1 MNFYRF
7 YTHHHV
13 LEPSFSRI
21 STTLQTTKFE
31 RQKAWPATR
40 HSIGQDR
47 SIFLAVSHQATTS
60 PLGGSA
66 EVRTAMSVISDAEA
80 RNLWRNGRAK
90 RSDLDE
96 QHQLRQVGEKIEVED
111 GAWHEQGAGGV
122 SKQRGA
128 PRCQIFVPS
137 LPRRSCWTRT
147 SFQRRWRDTRSL
159 LPRHCTRPS
168 RRSKGGTGTSRML
181 RSQRPRSRRA
191 PRVSALRPLPARTR
205 AARAARADEPARRG
219 GM

>member
-122 SKQRGA
+122 SKQLYNIAVRAGS
-128 PRCQIFVPS
+128 PTVPN
-137 LPRRSCWTRT
+137 
-147 SFQRRWRDTRSL
+147 
-159 LPRHCTRPS
+159 
-168 RRSKGGTGTSRML
+168 
-181 RSQRPRSRRA
+181 
-191 PRVSALRPLPARTR
+191 LRPLSPSSIMLDENQVPTSMEGYTQLATTPLHPSVAALQGRDRNQPHAALSTPTQPTRTAGERPAPSPSP
-205 AARAARADEPARRG
+205 DPRRPRRPRR
-219 GM
+219 